1 MSIDWGRLHAS
12 CVSIARK
19 RGLSREDAE
28 DAAQDA
34 VLATWGVRPAPR
46 DPEAYAMRCLMRAR
60 AQTPGPEHIDAERV
74 GVEPTQYES
83 AVRSQQR
90 WWLRVA
96 VGGDVTLL
104 PVKRSMGEGGAAR
117 VARFRLRQAVVA
129 LVGETR

>member
-12 CVSIARK
+12 CVTIARK

-34 VLATWGVRPAPR
+34 VLATWRVRPSPR

-60 AQTPGPEHIDAERV
+60 AQASGPEPIDVERI

-83 AVRSQQR
+83 AVRAQQR
-90 WWLRVA
+90 FLVRVA

-104 PVKRSMGEGGAAR
+104 PVRRSLGEGGAAR